1 MAQSMSRRGCSPDDS
16 RTGGFFGT
24 MRNETFHGRDWA
36 GVTLDELVKRI
47 DAYMERHNTARV
59 KRSLGS
65 MSPLQYRRSL
75 GLAA

>member
-1 MAQSMSRRGCSPDDS
+1 MARSMSRRGCSPDDS

-36 GVTLDELVKRI
+36 GVTRDELVKRI
-47 DAYMERHNTARV
+47 DAYMERHNTAMV